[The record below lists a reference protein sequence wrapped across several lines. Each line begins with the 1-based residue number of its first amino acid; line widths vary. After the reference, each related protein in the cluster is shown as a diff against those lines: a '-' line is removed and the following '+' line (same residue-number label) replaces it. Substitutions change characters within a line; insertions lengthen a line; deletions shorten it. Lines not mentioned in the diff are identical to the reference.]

1 MSHLRQ
7 GVDRHRQD
15 RDGGGAA
22 TVAPARSPEGR
33 RDGVRRQRPRRGAGG
48 RRGGGGRQGGRAHL
62 REWEDREEGEGER
75 DPGRG
80 RPHRGSVGRR
90 KKERQVI
97 RYSRYLM
104 PTTKETPSDAEVV
117 SHRLMLRAGLL
128 RKVASGIYNYMPA
141 GLRVLRKVERI
152 LREEMDGAGA
162 LEVLMPAVVPSELW
176 KESGRWDAYG
186 KELLRFKDRADREF
200 CLGPTHEEVV
210 TDLVRREVRS
220 YRQLP
225 LTLYQ
230 IQDKFRDEIRPRFG
244 LMRGREFFMKDAYS
258 FDADEEG
265 AAASYKKMYDAYR
278 RIFRRMGLDFRAV
291 EADTGTIGGSSSHE
305 FMVIAD
311 SGEDA
316 IVSCASCSY
325 GANVEKA
332 ECPPSEAP
340 TTPMESGGAK
350 EDAPFS
356 APVPGATKGSA
367 RKVSTPGM
375 RTIEEVSTF
384 LAIDPATLIK
394 TLLFETSAG
403 DVAVLVS
410 GVHEVNEIKVKNH
423 LGADFVRLAGEER
436 VRQVTGA
443 PSGFAGPVGLS
454 VRTVA
459 DHSVR
464 SIASGATGANDK
476 DFHLVDVVP
485 GRDFVPE
492 AYADLRVVREG
503 DPCPRCGGALRFSR
517 GIEVGHV
524 FRLGTK
530 YSEAMRAVYLD
541 ESGKERVI
549 VMGCYGIGV
558 GRTAAAAIEQNH
570 DDDGIVW
577 PISIAPFEVAVI
589 PVNVKQADVS
599 AAAER
604 VAADLD
610 ARGVEVFF
618 DDREERPGIKFKD
631 ADLTGIPVR
640 ITLGEKNVA
649 AGFGEIRDRKTGET
663 LRIPLAE
670 LANEAFALV
679 EKKKAECAP

>member
-1 MSHLRQ
+1 
-7 GVDRHRQD
+7 
-15 RDGGGAA
+15 
-22 TVAPARSPEGR
+22 
-33 RDGVRRQRPRRGAGG
+33 
-48 RRGGGGRQGGRAHL
+48 
-62 REWEDREEGEGER
+62 
-75 DPGRG
+75 
-80 RPHRGSVGRR
+80 
-90 KKERQVI
+90 
-97 RYSRYLM
+97 M

-128 RKVASGIYNYMPA
+128 RKVASGIYNYLPA

-152 LREEMDGAGA
+152 LREEMDRAGA

-186 KELLRFKDRADREF
+186 RELLRFKDRTDRDF

-225 LTLYQ
+225 LSLYQ

-258 FDADEEG
+258 FDADDEG
-265 AAASYKKMYDAYR
+265 AAESYRKMYDAYC

-291 EADTGTIGGSSSHE
+291 EADTGNIGGSSSHE

-316 IVSCASCSY
+316 IVSCGTCAY

-332 ECPPSEAP
+332 ECHPAAAEP
-340 TTPMESGGAK
+340 TGK
-350 EDAPFS
+350 ETS
-356 APVPGATKGSA
+356 VGKTGSP
-367 RKVSTPGM
+367 RKVSTPGK
-375 RTIEEVSTF
+375 RTVEEVSGF
-384 LAIDPATLIK
+384 LGIDPATLIK
-394 TLLFETSAG
+394 TLLFETSVG
-403 DVAVLVS
+403 DVAILVS
-410 GVHEVNEIKVKNH
+410 GTHEVNEIKVKNH
-423 LGADFVRLAGEER
+423 IGADFVRLAGEER
-436 VRQVTGA
+436 VREMTGA
-443 PSGFAGPVGLS
+443 PSGFVGPVGLP
-454 VRTVA
+454 VRVIA

-464 SIASGATGANDK
+464 AITSGATGGNEK
-476 DFHLVDVVP
+476 DVHLVDVVP
-485 GRDFVPE
+485 GRDFMPE
-492 AYADLRVVREG
+492 GYADLRMVREG

-541 ESGKERVI
+541 EGGKERVA

-589 PVNVKQADVS
+589 PVNVKQADVM

-610 ARGVEVFF
+610 THGVEIFL

-663 LRIPLAE
+663 LRIPLTD
-670 LANEAFALV
+670 LAKEAIALV
-679 EKKKAECAP
+679 ERKKAECAP

>member
-1 MSHLRQ
+1 
-7 GVDRHRQD
+7 
-15 RDGGGAA
+15 
-22 TVAPARSPEGR
+22 
-33 RDGVRRQRPRRGAGG
+33 
-48 RRGGGGRQGGRAHL
+48 
-62 REWEDREEGEGER
+62 
-75 DPGRG
+75 
-80 RPHRGSVGRR
+80 
-90 KKERQVI
+90 
-97 RYSRYLM
+97 M

-128 RKVASGIYNYMPA
+128 RKVASGIYNYLPA

-265 AAASYKKMYDAYR
+265 AAESYRKMYDAYC

-291 EADTGTIGGSSSHE
+291 EADTGSIGGSSSHE

-332 ECPPSEAP
+332 ECLPY
-340 TTPMESGGAK
+340 
-350 EDAPFS
+350 S

-367 RKVSTPGM
+367 RKVPTPGK
-375 RTIEEVSTF
+375 RTIEEVSAF
-384 LAIDPATLIK
+384 LAIDPAALIK
-394 TLLFETSAG
+394 TLLFETSVG

-410 GVHEVNEIKVKNH
+410 GAHEVNEIKVKNH
-423 LGADFVRLAGEER
+423 LGAEWIRLASEER
-436 VRQVTGA
+436 VREMTGA

-454 VRTVA
+454 VRTIA
-459 DHSVR
+459 DISVR
-464 SIASGATGANDK
+464 SIASGATGANEK
-476 DFHLVDVVP
+476 DVHLVYVVP
-485 GRDFVPE
+485 GRDFIPDG
-492 AYADLRVVREG
+492 YADLRMVGGG
-503 DPCPRCGGALRFSR
+503 DPCPRCGGTLRFSR

-541 ESGKERVI
+541 EGGKERVA

-589 PVNVKQADVS
+589 PVNVKQADVM

-640 ITLGEKNVA
+640 ITLGEKNVT

-670 LANEAFALV
+670 LANEAIALV
-679 EKKKAECAP
+679 ERKKAECAP

>member
-1 MSHLRQ
+1 M
-7 GVDRHRQD
+7 
-15 RDGGGAA
+15 
-22 TVAPARSPEGR
+22 
-33 RDGVRRQRPRRGAGG
+33 
-48 RRGGGGRQGGRAHL
+48 
-62 REWEDREEGEGER
+62 
-75 DPGRG
+75 
-80 RPHRGSVGRR
+80 
-90 KKERQVI
+90 I

-152 LREEMDGAGA
+152 LREEMDRAGA
-162 LEVLMPAVVPSELW
+162 QEVLMPAVVPSELW

-200 CLGPTHEEVV
+200 CLGPTHEEVI
-210 TDLVRREVRS
+210 TDLIRRDVRS

-225 LTLYQ
+225 ITLYQ

-258 FDADEEG
+258 FDADEDG
-265 AAASYKKMYDAYR
+265 AAESYRKMYEAYC

-291 EADTGTIGGSSSHE
+291 EADTGNIGGSSSHE

-316 IVSCASCSY
+316 IVSCVSCAY

-332 ECPPSEAP
+332 ECPPSADAAA
-340 TTPMESGGAK
+340 PMETNAAK
-350 EDAPFS
+350 EGAP
-356 APVPGATKGSA
+356 
-367 RKVSTPGM
+367 RKVSTPGR
-375 RTIEEVSTF
+375 RTIEEVSAF

-394 TLLFETSAG
+394 TLLFETSVG

-410 GVHEVNEIKVKNH
+410 GPHEVNEIKVRNL
-423 LGADFVRLAGEER
+423 LGAEWVRLAGEER
-436 VRQVTGA
+436 VRELTGA
-443 PSGFAGPVGLS
+443 PSGFAGPVGLP
-454 VRTVA
+454 VRTIA
-459 DHSVR
+459 DHSVLGIR
-464 SIASGATGANDK
+464 SGATGANEK
-476 DFHLVDVVP
+476 DAHLVDVVP
-485 GRDFVPE
+485 GRDFAPE
-492 AYADLRVVREG
+492 AYADLRMVRDG
-503 DPCPRCGGALRFSR
+503 DACPRCGGPLRLSR

-541 ESGKERVI
+541 EGGKERVS

-589 PVNVKQADVS
+589 PVNVKHADIAS
-599 AAAER
+599 ASER
-604 VAADLD
+604 IARELD
-610 ARGVEVFF
+610 ARGVEVFL

-631 ADLTGIPVR
+631 ADLAGIPVR
-640 ITLGEKNVA
+640 ITLGEKNVS

-663 LRIPLAE
+663 LRVPLAE
-670 LANEAFALV
+670 LPDAAAALV
-679 EKKKAECAP
+679 ERKKAECAP

>member
-1 MSHLRQ
+1 
-7 GVDRHRQD
+7 
-15 RDGGGAA
+15 
-22 TVAPARSPEGR
+22 
-33 RDGVRRQRPRRGAGG
+33 
-48 RRGGGGRQGGRAHL
+48 
-62 REWEDREEGEGER
+62 
-75 DPGRG
+75 
-80 RPHRGSVGRR
+80 
-90 KKERQVI
+90 
-97 RYSRYLM
+97 
-104 PTTKETPSDAEVV
+104 
-117 SHRLMLRAGLL
+117 
-128 RKVASGIYNYMPA
+128 
-141 GLRVLRKVERI
+141 
-152 LREEMDGAGA
+152 
-162 LEVLMPAVVPSELW
+162 
-176 KESGRWDAYG
+176 
-186 KELLRFKDRADREF
+186 
-200 CLGPTHEEVV
+200 VV

-265 AAASYKKMYDAYR
+265 ATESYRKMYGAYC

-291 EADTGTIGGSSSHE
+291 EADTGSIGGSSSHE

-332 ECPPSEAP
+332 ECLPY
-340 TTPMESGGAK
+340 
-350 EDAPFS
+350 S
-356 APVPGATKGSA
+356 APGPGATKGSPSEA
-367 RKVSTPGM
+367 ATGAVDAGAAKEGGAKEGKPRKVPTPGK
-375 RTIEEVSTF
+375 RTIEEVSAF

-410 GVHEVNEIKVKNH
+410 GAHEVNEIKVKNH
-423 LGADFVRLAGEER
+423 LGAEYVRLAGEER
-436 VRQVTGA
+436 VRELTGA

-454 VRTVA
+454 VRTIA

-464 SIASGATGANDK
+464 SIASGATGANEK
-476 DFHLVDVVP
+476 DAHFVDVVP
-485 GRDFVPE
+485 GRDFMPE

-503 DPCPRCGGALRFSR
+503 DPCPRCGGTLRFSR

-530 YSEAMRAVYLD
+530 YSEAMRAVYID
-541 ESGKERVI
+541 EEGKERVA

-570 DDDGIVW
+570 DGDGIVW

-589 PVNVKQADVS
+589 PVNVKQADVM

-610 ARGVEVFF
+610 ARGVEVFL

-670 LANEAFALV
+670 LANEAFVLV
-679 EKKKAECAP
+679 EKKKAECAQ

>member
-1 MSHLRQ
+1 M
-7 GVDRHRQD
+7 
-15 RDGGGAA
+15 
-22 TVAPARSPEGR
+22 
-33 RDGVRRQRPRRGAGG
+33 
-48 RRGGGGRQGGRAHL
+48 
-62 REWEDREEGEGER
+62 
-75 DPGRG
+75 
-80 RPHRGSVGRR
+80 
-90 KKERQVI
+90 I

-258 FDADEEG
+258 FDADEAGGGGVLQEDVRRLLPDLPPDGARFPRRRGGHGEHRRLELARVHGDRRLRRGRDRLLRLLLLRGERREG
-265 AAASYKKMYDAYR
+265 GVLALRSSDR
-278 RIFRRMGLDFRAV
+278 TFGNGRS
-291 EADTGTIGGSSSHE
+291 GS
-305 FMVIAD
+305 A
-311 SGEDA
+311 
-316 IVSCASCSY
+316 
-325 GANVEKA
+325 
-332 ECPPSEAP
+332 
-340 TTPMESGGAK
+340 AK
-350 EDAPFS
+350 EGKP
-356 APVPGATKGSA
+356 
-367 RKVSTPGM
+367 RKVATPGK
-375 RTIEEVSTF
+375 RTIEEVSAF

-394 TLLFETSAG
+394 TLLFETSVG

-410 GVHEVNEIKVKNH
+410 GAHEVNEIKVKNH
-423 LGADFVRLAGEER
+423 LGAEYVRLAGEER
-436 VRQVTGA
+436 VREMTGA

-454 VRTVA
+454 VRTIA

-464 SIASGATGANDK
+464 SIASGATGANEK
-476 DFHLVDVVP
+476 DVHLVDVVP
-485 GRDFVPE
+485 GRDFLPE
-492 AYADLRVVREG
+492 GYADLRVVREG
-503 DPCPRCGGALRFSR
+503 DPCPRCGGTLRFSR

-541 ESGKERVI
+541 EGGKERVA

-589 PVNVKQADVS
+589 PVNVKQADVM

-663 LRIPLAE
+663 LRIPLAD

>member
-1 MSHLRQ
+1 M
-7 GVDRHRQD
+7 
-15 RDGGGAA
+15 
-22 TVAPARSPEGR
+22 
-33 RDGVRRQRPRRGAGG
+33 
-48 RRGGGGRQGGRAHL
+48 
-62 REWEDREEGEGER
+62 
-75 DPGRG
+75 
-80 RPHRGSVGRR
+80 
-90 KKERQVI
+90 I

-104 PTTKETPSDAEVV
+104 PTTKETPSDAEIV

-128 RKVASGIYNYMPA
+128 RKVASGIYNYLPA

-152 LREEMDGAGA
+152 LREEMDRAGA

-186 KELLRFKDRADREF
+186 RELLRFKDRADREF

-225 LTLYQ
+225 LSLYQ

-258 FDADEEG
+258 FDANDE
-265 AAASYKKMYDAYR
+265 AAAESYRKMYEAYC

-291 EADTGTIGGSSSHE
+291 EADTGNIGGSSSHE

-316 IVSCASCSY
+316 IVSCGTCAY

-332 ECPPSEAP
+332 ECNPAAAEP
-340 TTPMESGGAK
+340 TGK
-350 EDAPFS
+350 ETS
-356 APVPGATKGSA
+356 VGKTGSP
-367 RKVSTPGM
+367 RKVSTPGK
-375 RTIEEVSTF
+375 RTVEEVSGF
-384 LAIDPATLIK
+384 LGIDPATLIK
-394 TLLFETSAG
+394 TLLFETSVG
-403 DVAVLVS
+403 DVAILVS
-410 GVHEVNEIKVKNH
+410 GTHEVNEIKVKNH

-436 VRQVTGA
+436 VREMTGA
-443 PSGFAGPVGLS
+443 PSGFAGPVGLP
-454 VRTVA
+454 VRVIA
-459 DHSVR
+459 DHSVQA
-464 SIASGATGANDK
+464 IASGATGGNEK
-476 DFHLVDVVP
+476 DVHLVDVVP
-485 GRDFVPE
+485 GRDFTPE
-492 AYADLRVVREG
+492 GYADLRMVREG

-541 ESGKERVI
+541 EGGKERVA

-589 PVNVKQADVS
+589 PVNVKQADVM

-610 ARGVEVFF
+610 THGVEIFL

-663 LRIPLAE
+663 LRIPLTD
-670 LANEAFALV
+670 LAKEAIALV
-679 EKKKAECAP
+679 ERKKAECAP